1 MSLKQIWQAANPKGH
16 LLTAISFLIPI
27 VCGSGFIIA
36 IGMGLGGTVQ
46 DTLTPGQFDVWQ
58 AMATL
63 GAKALGLLPVVI
75 AVGIS
80 GSIAGKPG
88 IAPGFVVGLAANT
101 ISAGFIGGMIGGY
114 IAGYIALAIIKNV
127 KVPDWAR
134 GLMPTLIVPFFASI
148 ISCLI
153 MVYIIGTPIGI
164 FTEALT
170 SFLRSMGTSSNLVL
184 GAVIG
189 ALCIIDFGGPL
200 NKTCFAFVLTLQAQG
215 INEPITA
222 LQLVNTATP
231 IGFGLAFFIAK
242 LLRKNIYNREE
253 VETLKSAVPMGIVNI
268 VEGSIPIVM
277 NDIVR
282 GIAAAAIGGA
292 CGGAVTMVYGA
303 DATVPFGGVLMIPT
317 MSHPMA
323 GIMALLVNIVVTAT
337 VYAVIKKDI
346 PRDVIVDNDYE
357 EEDIDLDDIKG
368 RYRVNSG
375 EMAGRAAISGVGFAI
390 LSKQACQPYI
400 DDGRLIEI
408 EFEQSAAPLQL
419 FALYSDRRYLPAK
432 TRALIDFMHQ
442 RLSH

>member
-1 MSLKQIWQAANPKGH
+1 MNIKEIWKAANPKGH
-16 LLTAISFLIPI
+16 LLTAISYLIPI
-27 VCGSGFIIA
+27 VCAAGFIIA

-46 DTLTPGQFDVWQ
+46 DALVPGQFDLWQ
-58 AMATL
+58 ALATL

-75 AVGIS
+75 AIGIS

-101 ISAGFIGGMIGGY
+101 IGAGFIGGMIGGY
-114 IAGYIALAIIKNV
+114 ISGYIALAIIKNV
-127 KVPDWAR
+127 NVPAWAR

-148 ISCLI
+148 ISALI

-164 FTEALT
+164 FTDALT
-170 SFLRSMGTSSNLVL
+170 SFLRSMGTSSNLLL

-189 ALCIIDFGGPL
+189 ALCIIDFGGPI

-231 IGFGLAFFIAK
+231 IGLGLAFFIAK
-242 LLRKNIYNREE
+242 LLRKNIYNNEE
-253 VETLKSAVPMGIVNI
+253 IEMLKSAVPMGVVNI

-282 GIAAAAIGGA
+282 GITAAAIGGA

-317 MSHPMA
+317 MSNPVA

-337 VYAVIKKDI
+337 VYAVIKKTFLAMLLSTTI
-346 PRDVIVDNDYE
+346 MKR
-357 EEDIDLDDIKG
+357 K
-368 RYRVNSG
+368 
-375 EMAGRAAISGVGFAI
+375 ISI
-390 LSKQACQPYI
+390 WMTLK
-400 DDGRLIEI
+400 
-408 EFEQSAAPLQL
+408 
-419 FALYSDRRYLPAK
+419 
-432 TRALIDFMHQ
+432 
-442 RLSH
+442 

>member
-1 MSLKQIWQAANPKGH
+1 MNIKEIWKAANPKGH

-27 VCGSGFIIA
+27 VCGAGFIIA
-36 IGMGLGGTVQ
+36 IGMGFGGTVQ
-46 DTLTPGQFDVWQ
+46 DTLVSGQFDLWQ
-58 AMATL
+58 AFATM

-75 AVGIS
+75 AIGIS

-88 IAPGFVVGLAANT
+88 IAPGFVVGLAANA
-101 ISAGFIGGMIGGY
+101 IGAGFIGGMIGGY
-114 IAGYIALAIIKNV
+114 ISGYIALAIIKNV

-134 GLMPTLIVPFFASI
+134 GLMPTLIVPFFAST
-148 ISCLI
+148 ISALL

-164 FTEALT
+164 FTDALT
-170 SFLRSMGTSSNLVL
+170 SFLRSMGTSSNLLL

-189 ALCIIDFGGPL
+189 ALCIVDFGGPI

-242 LLRKNIYNREE
+242 VLRKNIYHNEE
-253 VETLKSAVPMGIVNI
+253 IEMLKSAVPMGVVNI

-292 CGGAVTMVYGA
+292 CGGAITMVYGA
-303 DATVPFGGVLMIPT
+303 DATVPFGGILMIPT
-317 MSHPMA
+317 MSNPMA

-337 VYAVIKKDI
+337 VYAVIKKDV
-346 PRDVIVDNDYE
+346 PRDVVINNDHE
-357 EEDIDLDDIKG
+357 EEEINLDDIK
-368 RYRVNSG
+368 
-375 EMAGRAAISGVGFAI
+375 IS
-390 LSKQACQPYI
+390 
-400 DDGRLIEI
+400 
-408 EFEQSAAPLQL
+408 
-419 FALYSDRRYLPAK
+419 
-432 TRALIDFMHQ
+432 
-442 RLSH
+442 